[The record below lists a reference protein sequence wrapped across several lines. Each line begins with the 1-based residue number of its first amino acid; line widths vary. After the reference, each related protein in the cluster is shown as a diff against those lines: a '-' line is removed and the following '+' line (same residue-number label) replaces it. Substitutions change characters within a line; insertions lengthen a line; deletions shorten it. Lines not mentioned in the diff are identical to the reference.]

1 MSYLSTKE
9 ITSIYKRY
17 SARYVDALVDQKY
30 DNLEKNQ
37 PWILVKNNTKTNK
50 YKKKQVKDTYKPYP
64 YKFMSIPSNMRTI
77 ILNLCQTN
85 KISLQTLAVKINIQL
100 HVLDNY
106 LNYNKSI
113 DNYDLSLILDY
124 FDYDLVSH
132 IDKLNNIEN

>member
-1 MSYLSTKE
+1 
-9 ITSIYKRY
+9 
-17 SARYVDALVDQKY
+17 
-30 DNLEKNQ
+30 
-37 PWILVKNNTKTNK
+37 
-50 YKKKQVKDTYKPYP
+50 
-64 YKFMSIPSNMRTI
+64 SNMRTI

-124 FDYDLVSH
+124 FDYDLVEH

>member
-50 YKKKQVKDTYKPYP
+50 YKKKQIKDIYKPYP

>member
-1 MSYLSTKE
+1 MSYLSNEE
-9 ITSIYKRY
+9 ITCIYKKY
-17 SARYVDALVDQKY
+17 NDRYVDALVDQKY

-64 YKFMSIPSNMRTI
+64 YKFMSIPNNMRTI

>member
-1 MSYLSTKE
+1 MSYLSTEE
-9 ITSIYKRY
+9 ITSIYKKY

-30 DNLEKNQ
+30 DNIEKNQ

-50 YKKKQVKDTYKPYP
+50 YKKKQIKDTYKPYP

-77 ILNLCQTN
+77 ILNLCQAN

-106 LNYNKSI
+106 LNYDKSI

-124 FDYDLVSH
+124 FEYDLVEH

>member
-1 MSYLSTKE
+1 MSYLSTEE
-9 ITSIYKRY
+9 ITSIYKKY

-50 YKKKQVKDTYKPYP
+50 YKKKQIKDTYKPYP

-77 ILNLCQTN
+77 ILNLCQAN

-106 LNYNKSI
+106 LNYDKSI

-124 FDYDLVSH
+124 FDYDLVEH

>member
-1 MSYLSTKE
+1 MSYLSTEE
-9 ITSIYKRY
+9 ITSIYKKY

-50 YKKKQVKDTYKPYP
+50 YKKKQIKDTYKPYP

-77 ILNLCQTN
+77 ILNLCKTN
-85 KISLQTLAVKINIQL
+85 KISLQRLAVKINVQL

-106 LNYNKSI
+106 LNYDKSI

-124 FDYDLVSH
+124 FDYDLVEH

>member
-1 MSYLSTKE
+1 MSYLSTEE
-9 ITSIYKRY
+9 ITSIYKKY

-50 YKKKQVKDTYKPYP
+50 YKKKQIKDTYKPYP

-77 ILNLCQTN
+77 ILNLCLAN

-106 LNYNKSI
+106 LNYDKSI

-124 FDYDLVSH
+124 FDYDLVEH

>member
-1 MSYLSTKE
+1 MSYLSTEE
-9 ITSIYKRY
+9 ITSIYKKY

-30 DNLEKNQ
+30 DNIEKNQ

-50 YKKKQVKDTYKPYP
+50 YKKKQIKDTYKPYP

-77 ILNLCQTN
+77 ILNLCQAN

-106 LNYNKSI
+106 LNYDKSI

-124 FDYDLVSH
+124 FDYDLVEH

>member
-1 MSYLSTKE
+1 MSYLSTEE
-9 ITSIYKRY
+9 INGIYKKY

-50 YKKKQVKDTYKPYP
+50 YKKKQIKDTYKPYP

-124 FDYDLVSH
+124 FDYDLVEH

>member
-1 MSYLSTKE
+1 MSYLSNEE
-9 ITSIYKRY
+9 ITSIYKKY
-17 SARYVDALVDQKY
+17 SHRYVDALVDQKY

>member
-1 MSYLSTKE
+1 MSYLSTEE
-9 ITSIYKRY
+9 ITSIYKKY

-50 YKKKQVKDTYKPYP
+50 YKKKQIKDTYKPYP

-77 ILNLCQTN
+77 IFNLCKTN
-85 KISLQTLAVKINIQL
+85 KISLQRLAVKINIQL

-113 DNYDLSLILDY
+113 DNYDLSLILNY
-124 FDYDLVSH
+124 FDYDLVKH
-132 IDKLNNIEN
+132 IDK

>member
-1 MSYLSTKE
+1 MSYLSTEE
-9 ITSIYKRY
+9 ITNIYKRY

-50 YKKKQVKDTYKPYP
+50 YKKKQIKDTYKPYP

-77 ILNLCQTN
+77 ILNLCKTN
-85 KISLQTLAVKINIQL
+85 KISLQRLAVKINVQL

-113 DNYDLSLILDY
+113 DNYDLSLILNY
-124 FDYDLVSH
+124 FDYDLVKH
-132 IDKLNNIEN
+132 IDK